1 MVPKTVYTYDVV
13 FYLPFCTCCEPQ
25 KCEVGAFFR
34 ELITNIEFENLS
46 STSTSQVAT
55 VKK

>member
-25 KCEVGAFFR
+25 KCEVEDFFR
-34 ELITNIEFENLS
+34 GLITNVEFENLS
-46 STSTSQVAT
+46 STSTSQAAT